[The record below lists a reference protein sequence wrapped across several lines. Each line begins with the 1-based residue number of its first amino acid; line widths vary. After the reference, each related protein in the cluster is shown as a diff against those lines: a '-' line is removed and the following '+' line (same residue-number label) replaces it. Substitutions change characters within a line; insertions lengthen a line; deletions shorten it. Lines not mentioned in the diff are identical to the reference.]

1 MQEERKKNREYTRR
15 KLPKKQN
22 KKILGTEEHEFRKAC
37 QQPRK

>member
-15 KLPKKQN
+15 KLLKKQN
-22 KKILGTEEHEFRKAC
+22 KKILGIEEREFRKAC